1 MQLFGVSYFKVY
13 MATLHA
19 GTHTAARPVPPAV
32 ASFRIT
38 PEKVDWLSAFIN
50 RPEITQTLATNH
62 GAREWISELTLK
74 PEKLWRAYDAAVPEA
89 LGISRSM
96 VLQYLQQKCFRLHAP
111 LLRLRTRPYPLT
123 SL

>member
-38 PEKVDWLSAFIN
+38 PDKVDWLSAFIN
-50 RPEITQTLATNH
+50 RPEITQTLASSGGKK
-62 GAREWISELTLK
+62 GATTELRLK
-74 PEKLWRAYDAAVPEA
+74 PDVLYRKYEEAVPEEEQV
-89 LGISRSM
+89 SRTIHTSPH
-96 VLQYLQQKCFRLHAP
+96 VLAMGWAGFGG
-111 LLRLRTRPYPLT
+111 
-123 SL
+123 